1 MAYRAMSGFAAV
13 MLLWA
18 SGANGGELYMFYSG
32 SDSNAKVG
40 IAGETYGVS
49 ARGIMR
55 VMQPGSYEF
64 SLASFGKVR
73 KGSLVLAAN
82 DALRGR
88 RGRSVD
94 IWCLDVT
101 EKDYL
106 LMSPDQC
113 ESAIAKAE
121 SLR

>member
-1 MAYRAMSGFAAV
+1 MAYRALFGFAGV
-13 MLLWA
+13 MLL
-18 SGANGGELYMFYSG
+18 GACGTHGGELYMFYSG

-49 ARGIMR
+49 ARGIAR
-55 VMQPGSYEF
+55 EMQPGSYEI
-64 SLASFGKVR
+64 SLASLGKVR
-73 KGSLVLAAN
+73 KGSLVLDAN

-88 RGRSVD
+88 SGKSVG
-94 IWCLDVT
+94 IWCLEVT

-106 LMSPDQC
+106 LMSPEQC
-113 ESAIAKAE
+113 EGALAKAE